1 VPGAMDVT
9 VTEDT
14 LTVEIS
20 DGRTISVPLVW
31 YPRLVHATQQELD
44 NWELHAAGQHI
55 HWPDLDED
63 LSVEGLLAGRK
74 SGEGRKSLERW
85 LEARKAGHSVE
96 LRDLLNAARGSASRP
111 SERRSWGR
119 EVTYW
124 YQEEY
129 DKLKALG
136 QIGMDYAPHV
146 T

>member
-1 VPGAMDVT
+1 M
-9 VTEDT
+9 
-14 LTVEIS
+14 
-20 DGRTISVPLVW
+20 
-31 YPRLVHATQQELD
+31 
-44 NWELHAAGQHI
+44 
-55 HWPDLDED
+55 DED

-85 LEARKAGHSVE
+85 LEARKAGHSVA
-96 LRDLLNAARGSASRP
+96 LHDLLNAARGDD
-111 SERRSWGR
+111 

>member
-1 VPGAMDVT
+1 MPGAMDVT

-31 YPRLVHATQQELD
+31 YPRLVYATQQERS

-85 LEARKAGHSVE
+85 LEARKAGNSVA
-96 LRDLLNAARGSASRP
+96 LHDLLGPGR
-111 SERRSWGR
+111 GR
-119 EVTYW
+119 E
-124 YQEEY
+124 
-129 DKLKALG
+129 K
-136 QIGMDYAPHV
+136 
-146 T
+146 

>member
-1 VPGAMDVT
+1 MPGAMDVT

-31 YPRLVHATQQELD
+31 YPRLIHATQQELD

-96 LRDLLNAARGSASRP
+96 LRDLLNAARGD
-111 SERRSWGR
+111 
-119 EVTYW
+119 T
-124 YQEEY
+124 
-129 DKLKALG
+129 K
-136 QIGMDYAPHV
+136 
-146 T
+146 

>member
-1 VPGAMDVT
+1 MPGAMDVT

-31 YPRLVHATQQELD
+31 YPRLVHATQQERS

-85 LEARKAGHSVE
+85 LEARKEGRSVE
-96 LRDLLNAARGSASRP
+96 LRDLLNAARGD
-111 SERRSWGR
+111 E
-119 EVTYW
+119 
-124 YQEEY
+124 
-129 DKLKALG
+129 K
-136 QIGMDYAPHV
+136 
-146 T
+146 

>member
-1 VPGAMDVT
+1 MPGAMDVT

-44 NWELHAAGQHI
+44 NWELHATGQHI

-85 LEARKAGHSVE
+85 LEARKAGHSVA
-96 LRDLLNAARGSASRP
+96 LHDLLNAARGD
-111 SERRSWGR
+111 E
-119 EVTYW
+119 
-124 YQEEY
+124 
-129 DKLKALG
+129 K
-136 QIGMDYAPHV
+136 
-146 T
+146 

>member
-1 VPGAMDVT
+1 M
-9 VTEDT
+9 
-14 LTVEIS
+14 
-20 DGRTISVPLVW
+20 
-31 YPRLVHATQQELD
+31 
-44 NWELHAAGQHI
+44 
-55 HWPDLDED
+55 DED

-74 SGEGRKSLERW
+74 SGEGRRSLERW

-96 LRDLLNAARGSASRP
+96 LRDLLNAARWR
-111 SERRSWGR
+111 R

-124 YQEEY
+124 YQKEY